1 MSIRLAGC
9 VIFDEDRKIFLLHRN
24 KKGVTQW
31 ELPGGKVEASES
43 DEQAA
48 VRELKEELGVD
59 VRIVV
64 ELGNTKFSEGNT
76 EFSYVW
82 FLAEI
87 EKGAPAVKEH
97 ETFDDLK
104 SFSFDEMSDLEL
116 SGNMQKFYTAVN
128 DKAIKIKS

>member
-9 VIFDEDRKIFLLHRN
+9 VIFDKDRKIYLLHRN

-31 ELPGGKVEASES
+31 ELPGGKVEAGES

-59 VRIVV
+59 VKIIV
-64 ELGNTKFSEGNT
+64 ELGNTEFNEGDA

-87 EKGAPAVKEH
+87 KKGNPKIKEP
-97 ETFDDLK
+97 ESFDDLK
-104 SFSFDEMSDLEL
+104 SFAFDEMTSLKL
-116 SGNMQKFYTAVN
+116 SGNMQKFYAAVSN
-128 DKAIKIKS
+128 KSIKIKV